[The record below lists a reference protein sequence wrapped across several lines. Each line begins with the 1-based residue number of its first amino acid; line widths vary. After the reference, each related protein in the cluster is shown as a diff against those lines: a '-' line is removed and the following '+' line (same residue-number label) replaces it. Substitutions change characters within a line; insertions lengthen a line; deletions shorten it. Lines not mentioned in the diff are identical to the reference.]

1 MRSLRMRR
9 HQYGS
14 VMSAKR
20 ELGRQIK
27 AAMERLGWDPT
38 GSELARRYQSK
49 FPEGIT
55 EQTANAWLGGR
66 RLPNALHLE
75 ELSELLDASLK
86 VGGKETRKN
95 AVSEPRLSW
104 PVDFDASERNL
115 MLVFRSLAPRPRELL
130 VELMVAMGES
140 GNGQA

>member
-1 MRSLRMRR
+1 MRR
-9 HQYGS
+9 HQYGAG
-14 VMSAKR
+14 MSAKR

-27 AAMERLGWDPT
+27 AAMARLGWEPT
-38 GSELARRYQSK
+38 GSELARRYQSR

-86 VGGKETRKN
+86 VGAKATRKN
-95 AVSEPRLSW
+95 AISEPRLSW
-104 PVDFDASERNL
+104 PADFDASERQL
-115 MLVFRSLAPRPRELL
+115 MLVYRSLPPRPRELL
-130 VELMVAMGES
+130 VELMAAMGES